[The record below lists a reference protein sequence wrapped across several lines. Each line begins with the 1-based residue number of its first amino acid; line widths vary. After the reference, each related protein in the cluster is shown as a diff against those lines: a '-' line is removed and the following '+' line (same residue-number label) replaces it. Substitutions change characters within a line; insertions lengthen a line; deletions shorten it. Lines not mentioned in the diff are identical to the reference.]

1 MNKKKKFFVLLVL
14 MLLLSYMSVLFVLVR
29 FYPQERWIPKIILT
43 LPFDVQKENDRQ
55 YGVKPDTQPTKKD
68 EAPFNVLFDTVP
80 LDAVDMVRPWHLEKN
95 AVKTYSKTFVS
106 SGLPKMSI
114 VLTNVGLNDE
124 LFWNAIYK
132 LSTSITLSFSP
143 YSMDLPEKIN
153 AVRQNGFENMLD
165 IVVQS
170 ENAYQNAGA
179 LGIKD
184 GDSVQK
190 IQQLIQNHY
199 LDINV
204 PFIGFWANKINQN
217 NPEFKLVS
225 DSFFDD
231 YGLFTLNDA
240 DVYHV
245 VEKDFFESAILKHL
259 QEAQKNAKEKGASI
273 IVFPMHPLV
282 VEVLA
287 EWMNMRFNPEVEFV
301 PLSVI
306 IKEDL

>member
-1 MNKKKKFFVLLVL
+1 
-14 MLLLSYMSVLFVLVR
+14 
-29 FYPQERWIPKIILT
+29 
-43 LPFDVQKENDRQ
+43 
-55 YGVKPDTQPTKKD
+55 
-68 EAPFNVLFDTVP
+68 
-80 LDAVDMVRPWHLEKN
+80 MVRPWHLEKN